1 MTTTHKFT
9 RGKHVVGG
17 GWQGE
22 AERARTSELQ
32 RHSRR
37 YPDCPSSQ
45 TDFAL
50 RALRFVL
57 GLQKRGH
64 TAHQNSAQPL
74 ARTHS
79 HTHTLTR
86 TSHTH
91 IMFLSPHGAPG
102 TITGRCSRMCVHVY
116 ICMYMRFCVC
126 ACACSLS
133 KGTYIYIYIYILGS
147 LAEILLSLQIKRP
160 IGRHRFRFERFD
172 SNLSGRFDSFGLWR
186 VCFPPCL
193 VRPAGDCPCRD

>member
-79 HTHTLTR
+79 HTHTHVAHAHYV
-86 TSHTH
+86 S
-91 IMFLSPHGAPG
+91 IS
-102 TITGRCSRMCVHVY
+102 SRSTWDNYRQV
-116 ICMYMRFCVC
+116 FANVC
-126 ACACSLS
+126 AC
-133 KGTYIYIYIYILGS
+133 IYLHVYVFLCV
-147 LAEILLSLQIKRP
+147 
-160 IGRHRFRFERFD
+160 F
-172 SNLSGRFDSFGLWR
+172 
-186 VCFPPCL
+186 VCM
-193 VRPAGDCPCRD
+193 